1 MGTKFAENLRA
12 ARIKERRTA
21 SQCAEAIG
29 CTVAAWSQWESGKR
43 EPKYTLLLDIC
54 LMLNTTPNNLLGFM
68 PPTLRDSAPPRET
81 KIRTGD
87 IKGGLN
93 VFGDGNTIA
102 PPQSTSPSTSP
113 STSTARK
120 RKAKG

>member
-43 EPKYTLLLDIC
+43 EPKYALLLDIC
-54 LMLNTTPNNLLGFM
+54 LMLNTTPNDLLGM
-68 PPTLRDSAPPRET
+68 SAAPTSAPLREI
-81 KIRTGD
+81 KTGD
-87 IKGGLN
+87 INGSGNIVGSNIN
-93 VFGDGNTIA
+93 VT
-102 PPQSTSPSTSP
+102 PPLSTSSSQSTSGRR
-113 STSTARK
+113 RK
-120 RKAKG
+120 

>member
-54 LMLNTTPNNLLGFM
+54 LMLNTTPNVLLGFEA
-68 PPTLRDSAPPRET
+68 PPLRASAPPRET

-120 RKAKG
+120 RKARK

>member
-43 EPKYTLLLDIC
+43 EPKYALLLDIC
-54 LMLNTTPNNLLGFM
+54 LMLNTTPNVLLGFEA
-68 PPTLRDSAPPRET
+68 PPLRDSAPLREI
-81 KIRTGD
+81 KTGD
-87 IKGGLN
+87 INGSGNIVGSTIN
-93 VFGDGNTIA
+93 VT
-102 PPQSTSPSTSP
+102 PPQSTSSSQSTSERR
-113 STSTARK
+113 RK
-120 RKAKG
+120 CQRRSS